1 MVEQSGETVLSAP
14 RESTHLVG
22 HERGDGAADLVV
34 VHAAGGGAQQ
44 DEEEAHRHGHLQDR
58 LQLHGLLQ
66 PHEGHGGLLQ
76 EVHAA

>member
-1 MVEQSGETVLSAP
+1 MSKLEEKRQLDVLSEFA
-14 RESTHLVG
+14 HLVR
-22 HERGDGAADLVV
+22 HECGDGAADLVV
-34 VHAAGGGAQQ
+34 VHAAAGGAQQ